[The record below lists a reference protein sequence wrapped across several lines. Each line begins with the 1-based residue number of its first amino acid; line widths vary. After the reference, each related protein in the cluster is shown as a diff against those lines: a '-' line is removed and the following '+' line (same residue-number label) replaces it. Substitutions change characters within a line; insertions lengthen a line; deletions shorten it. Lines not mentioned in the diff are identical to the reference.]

1 MNELADVIQ
10 QKTIKKVFDQRSDF
24 IVIGLI
30 GAIGTDISSA
40 VNIFTKNF
48 EDINLPE
55 KLVADNM
62 VDKLEY
68 DNIYNFAKQNWKKF
82 DVIRARDIIIT
93 YIL

>member
-40 VNIFTKNF
+40 VNKLPPAKSSLMSRKSLAFVTTETSRTKHSSP
-48 EDINLPE
+48 NLSRF
-55 KLVADNM
+55 LFIC
-62 VDKLEY
+62 LLL
-68 DNIYNFAKQNWKKF
+68 F
-82 DVIRARDIIIT
+82 
-93 YIL
+93 

>member
-48 EDINLPE
+48 RKTLF
-55 KLVADNM
+55 M
-62 VDKLEY
+62 VIKEGFFLF
-68 DNIYNFAKQNWKKF
+68 ISHKKDRLLNPSF
-82 DVIRARDIIIT
+82 
-93 YIL
+93 YI